1 MKLLLIALALYSSMT
16 LSGFAVLAYMQIEG
30 LRLQMIS
37 GLALL
42 VFAICIFMGIKPA
55 NKETEQGFNISIC
68 LVAAASLS
76 SLMLYQASINGWLM
90 ECILM
95 LIFISLIQILIALP
109 ALQWAR
115 QKNYVLLFIS
125 LQKLMALILVML
137 AVQDLLSG
145 VHTQFSTASLHASNL
160 PGLLLP

>member
-1 MKLLLIALALYSSMT
+1 MKRLLIALALYSSMT

-115 QKNYVLLFIS
+115 QKDYVLLFIS

-145 VHTQFSTASLHASNL
+145 VHTQFSTASLHVSNL
-160 PGLLLP
+160 SGLLLP